1 MPRRRSAS
9 SYAIGYALGS
19 GRRRRS
25 SGGSAGTG
33 LLVLVCIVLV
43 AAWYAWDWLT
53 KHPVPA
59 VIGIVV
65 IAGLV
70 VLWRRNRVVVP
81 SVRVDTIEGFLA
93 LSPSGFE
100 HEVANLLRTL
110 GYRDVDVSGGAGD
123 LSIDVR
129 GVAADGRPILIQCK
143 RYAPDRRIGSP
154 EIQQLYGMATL
165 QAPGAQ
171 IVFITTS
178 GFTAAAIDV
187 ARKAGVE
194 LIDGPQLCAIARK
207 ANEALAR
214 QAAAQTGTVDVTG
227 SVPGASAGDWGGP
240 AEG

>member
-1 MPRRRSAS
+1 MGRRRSVS
-9 SYAIGYALGS
+9 SYAIGYALGG

-25 SGGSAGTG
+25 SSSGSAGTG
-33 LLVLVCIVLV
+33 LLVLGCLVLA
-43 AAWYAWDWLT
+43 AAWYAWDWIT

-59 VIGIVV
+59 AIGIAAVV
-65 IAGLV
+65 GLLL
-70 VLWRRNRVVVP
+70 LWRRNRIAVP

-100 HEVANLLRTL
+100 HEVANLLRSL
-110 GYRDVDVSGGAGD
+110 GYRDVHVSGGAGD

-129 GVAADGRPILIQCK
+129 GVAADGRPVLIQCK

-165 QAPGAQ
+165 HVPGAQ

-178 GFTAAAIDV
+178 GFTAAALDI

-194 LIDGPQLCAIARK
+194 TIDGPQLCAIARRV
-207 ANEALAR
+207 NEALAR
-214 QAAAQTGTVDVTG
+214 QAAQAA
-227 SVPGASAGDWGGP
+227 GASGDGSGSAAG
-240 AEG
+240 